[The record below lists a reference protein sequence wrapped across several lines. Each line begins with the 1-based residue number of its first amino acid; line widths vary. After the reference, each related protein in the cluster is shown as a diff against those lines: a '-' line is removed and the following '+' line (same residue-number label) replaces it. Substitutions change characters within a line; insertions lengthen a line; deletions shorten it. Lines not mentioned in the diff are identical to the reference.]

1 MTVSGRLVIA
11 DDRAVIDRP
20 RTAGWYEGAKADPN
34 LDLMRFDPKDAEI
47 WLDGSSL
54 LAGLKVLFGS
64 DPKEDYAGNVAKVSL
79 A

>member
-1 MTVSGRLVIA
+1 MGQFSVKITPLPGSL
-11 DDRAVIDRP
+11 P
-20 RTAGWYEGAKADPN
+20 GAN
-34 LDLMRFDPKDAEI
+34 QQRFDPKDAEI